1 MSEMKVIKN
10 YPMDLSIELLFLRSI
25 ATACD
30 RLLWVE
36 IGFSRTVLL
45 VDFCLS
51 RRAEIAFNGRSSY
64 KEGIQCSIAWEIIGS
79 EC

>member
-25 ATACD
+25 ATTCD
-30 RLLWVE
+30 RSLWVE

-45 VDFCLS
+45 ADFCL
-51 RRAEIAFNGRSSY
+51 
-64 KEGIQCSIAWEIIGS
+64 C
-79 EC
+79 